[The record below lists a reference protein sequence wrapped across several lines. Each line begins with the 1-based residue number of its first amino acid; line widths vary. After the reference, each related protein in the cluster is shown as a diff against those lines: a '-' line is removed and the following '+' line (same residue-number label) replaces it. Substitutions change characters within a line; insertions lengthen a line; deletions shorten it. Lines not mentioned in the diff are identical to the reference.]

1 MSLKVLL
8 VSFLGMLPGI
18 FLFVNA
24 GKQISRINS
33 TKDIFNF
40 DIIVSF
46 IMIGI
51 LPLVL
56 KKVIYSFKLIKK

>member
-1 MSLKVLL
+1 
-8 VSFLGMLPGI
+8 MLPGI

-56 KKVIYSFKLIKK
+56 KKVIYYFKLIKK